1 MLGLGLGVGVG
12 AGRAARR
19 VESLVGELVETVGLR
34 ALWVVQLPIDAWL
47 GFGFGFGFGFGS
59 GLGLG
64 LGFVSC
70 QSVP

>member
-19 VESLVGELVETVGLR
+19 VESLVGELVEVVGLR
-34 ALWVVQLPIDAWL
+34 ALWVVQLPVDACL
-47 GFGFGFGFGFGS
+47 GLGLGS
-59 GLGLG
+59 GLGFG

>member
-1 MLGLGLGVGVG
+1 MLGLGLGLGV
-12 AGRAARR
+12 GRAARR
-19 VESLVGELVETVGLR
+19 VESLVGELVEVVGLR
-34 ALWVVQLPIDAWL
+34 ALWVVQLPIDAWSGL
-47 GFGFGFGFGFGS
+47 GFELGLGLGS